1 MPGAKCML
9 LTTTTLYIGLTKD
22 ARFQSIRNLQ
32 PASKEEKDLPD
43 YVCHCNCYVLKH
55 DLCFSGLYLSLPKKP
70 M

>member
-43 YVCHCNCYVLKH
+43 YVIAIVT
-55 DLCFSGLYLSLPKKP
+55 F
-70 M
+70 